1 MYHFFLS
8 AFSSFFP
15 AGEGPHGTTDLGRF
29 LVHDD
34 SGVVG
39 EPAVI
44 ALAMEPRDD
53 YISAVSQDD
62 EHEKMAYMPEDLR
75 YILLTSCL

>member
-1 MYHFFLS
+1 M
-8 AFSSFFP
+8 
-15 AGEGPHGTTDLGRF
+15 
-29 LVHDD
+29 
-34 SGVVG
+34 
-39 EPAVI
+39 I

-75 YILLTSCL
+75 YILLTSCDAIVKNAALFLTFAIQMPYVIGLRRVFVHQA